1 MEGKRHSL
9 PVPSSMATVGED
21 LDEELEYERPDDFEE
36 DKDELMVLKSDYKV
50 KLDNQGEA
58 LYKKGYVEKRSP
70 SFFKGW
76 QRRYLELVGQ
86 TLSYFKNTQEDVPRG
101 SLCFDKC
108 EAEVVKSGKDNRIFE

>member
-50 KLDNQGEA
+50 KLDN
-58 LYKKGYVEKRSP
+58 
-70 SFFKGW
+70 
-76 QRRYLELVGQ
+76 
-86 TLSYFKNTQEDVPRG
+86 
-101 SLCFDKC
+101 
-108 EAEVVKSGKDNRIFE
+108 